1 VSQLLC
7 ATKVISDLIV
17 FHFTT
22 GAKVSLKSTPSLY
35 SNPHATNLT
44 LNFSGLTSRL
54 GFTLYTQH
62 VVIGFFHCGK
72 STSLQVWLFW
82 IKSISCCMALNHL
95 SCYDASW
102 KFWGSL
108 IYVVNKI
115 NYSSN
120 VIHMHLHPNLLCPQK
135 ISSILVFFLLP
146 VDIHCISSR
155 AKVSLDKSSIEA
167 PLGLKKCIWLAFI
180 YNMFWWRSTWMH
192 D

>member
-1 VSQLLC
+1 MSQLLC
-7 ATKVISDLIV
+7 ATKAISDLIV

-22 GAKVSLKSTPSLY
+22 RAKVSLKSTPSLY

-44 LNFSGLTSRL
+44 LNFSSLTSRL

-82 IKSISCCMALNHL
+82 IKSISCCMALNHP

-115 NYSSN
+115 DYSSN
-120 VIHMHLHPNLLCPQK
+120 VGSYAFSSKFIMPTKNFIHPSLLF
-135 ISSILVFFLLP
+135 ITNGYSLYFL
-146 VDIHCISSR
+146 
-155 AKVSLDKSSIEA
+155 
-167 PLGLKKCIWLAFI
+167 
-180 YNMFWWRSTWMH
+180 
-192 D
+192 